1 MPRIPMCAHIMRNQ
15 HDARDTSGKL
25 CRFSASRAPM
35 SELTIRPIVA
45 DDLPGILAVQQA
57 CYGGGFLEPGDA
69 LASRWARSPA
79 MCLVALRGS
88 EVVGYLL
95 SHAWHAWTPPKLRV
109 PLPAAD
115 AVDVLWFVHDMA
127 IAPGGRGQRLGERL
141 YAIASASAQAQG
153 LRQSRLVAV
162 QGADGF
168 WRRFGYQS
176 VDMESPALAALRT
189 LYGEDAE
196 LMERTL
202 P

>member
-1 MPRIPMCAHIMRNQ
+1 
-15 HDARDTSGKL
+15 
-25 CRFSASRAPM
+25 M
-35 SELTIRPIVA
+35 SQLTIRPIVA

-57 CYGGGFLEPGDA
+57 CYGDGFLEPGDA

>member
-1 MPRIPMCAHIMRNQ
+1 MPRIPMCAHIMRKQ

-45 DDLPGILAVQQA
+45 DDLPGILTVQQA

-95 SHAWHAWTPPKLRV
+95 SHAWHAWTPPKLHV
-109 PLPAAD
+109 PLPDTDAA
-115 AVDVLWFVHDMA
+115 DVLWFVHDMA
-127 IAPGGRGQRLGERL
+127 IAPEGRGQRLGERL
-141 YAIASASAQAQG
+141 YAMACARAQTQG
-153 LRQSRLVAV
+153 LDQSRLVAV
-162 QGADGF
+162 QGADIF
-168 WRRFGYQS
+168 WRRLGYQS
-176 VDMESPALAALRT
+176 VDMDSAALGALRAI
-189 LYGEDAE
+189 YGEDAE
-196 LMERTL
+196 LMERAL